1 MYALKTRRAFHGW
14 KYLPSLTKTPKN
26 RTTFFST
33 TCWKF
38 ISSKFRG
45 SIPASHSDFNLSLPY
60 PLSHS
65 YNLPIEFLLFTFSSF
80 LSLSIIGWNEINNS
94 SSTMIQPLRRD
105 DIFPSSK
112 VSLKISSHP
121 FQSFLLQPHFLLII
135 PFHPSLAV
143 LRTDAKRQRGRNS
156 SFLDVVDTESFGGR
170 ERKKV
175 KSRGKGEEKLLYRRR
190 GSARRFGQVQFS
202 ES

>member
-105 DIFPSSK
+105 DIFPSSR

-143 LRTDAKRQRGRNS
+143 LRTDANEDETRPS
-156 SFLDVVDTESFGGR
+156 STWWTRKFWRAR
-170 ERKKV
+170 EK
-175 KSRGKGEEKLLYRRR
+175 KGEISWKRRR
-190 GSARRFGQVQFS
+190 ETVVPTEGIGSAIRSSTV
-202 ES
+202 